1 MNIPYRLNAVQLKE
15 EFQTKLPQEQ
25 IQLAEQSAS
34 SKQLEEFIR
43 QFPVVVC
50 LSLGS
55 VKSVVV
61 TRS

>member
-25 IQLAEQSAS
+25 IQLAEQNAS
-34 SKQLEEFIR
+34 SKHREEFIR

-61 TRS
+61 SRS

>member
-34 SKQLEEFIR
+34 LKHLEEFIR